1 MRQSS
6 NNLPHCIGKTK
17 LYRSFRE
24 LPWTNGYYNPYALKG
39 CIFHE
44 FEHFYSIYS
53 SNIQRHKVNYIKL
66 ASKLY

>member
-24 LPWTNGYYNPYALKG
+24 LPWTNGYYNPYALRG

-44 FEHFYSIYS
+44 F
-53 SNIQRHKVNYIKL
+53 KL
-66 ASKLY
+66 T

>member
-1 MRQSS
+1 MRLSS
-6 NNLPHCIGKTK
+6 DLPHCIGKTK

-44 FEHFYSIYS
+44 FEHFIPY
-53 SNIQRHKVNYIKL
+53 IQAIFNGTK
-66 ASKLY
+66 